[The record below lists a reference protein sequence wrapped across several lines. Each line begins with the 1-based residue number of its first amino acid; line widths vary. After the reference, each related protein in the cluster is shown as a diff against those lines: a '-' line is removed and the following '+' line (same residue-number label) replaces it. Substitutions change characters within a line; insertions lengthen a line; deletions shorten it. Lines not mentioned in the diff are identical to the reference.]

1 MVQLHKDILAVLG
14 EVGDKFISNVSGDE
28 QIIWKLAKVLS
39 VSAYQKD
46 YDILYELLEEYPLL
60 QYRMENFSKKIFAD
74 SKSVY
79 EELIRHKQ
87 KIRWQI
93 MRIYR
98 NRNMIVHNGEH
109 MPYLDIILGNLHYY
123 IDAMFDLLIEYYHL
137 GIKKN
142 QYIFYHVQK
151 EEVRYWNI
159 LGLDEKGKKI
169 TPQEITELN
178 YSTIIFNDYEGNAI
192 KNVVKEA
199 IANMERKHLLE
210 RK

>member
-1 MVQLHKDILAVLG
+1 MRG
-14 EVGDKFISNVSGDE
+14 GDKFISNISGDE
-28 QIIWKLAKVLS
+28 QVIWKLTKVLS
-39 VSAYQKD
+39 VSDYRKD
-46 YDILYELLEEYPLL
+46 YDVLYELLEEYPLL

-79 EELIRHKQ
+79 DELIRHKQ

-98 NRNMIVHNGEH
+98 NRNMIVHSGKH

-151 EEVRYWNI
+151 EEMRYWNI
-159 LGLDEKGKKI
+159 LGLDEKGRKI
-169 TPQEITELN
+169 TTQEITESN

-192 KNVVKEA
+192 KNVVKEV
-199 IANMERKHLLE
+199 IASMEGKHLLE